1 MLPLPKTT
9 PIAVLVCA
17 LLSSPALAQIPSDEQ
32 SCINDINKAAI
43 NVAKAQGKENST
55 CVKNA
60 VKGKEPLP
68 SLCVVADEKQK
79 VAKKAAKTFDLEAKS
94 CAGTPAFGYTGAGTA
109 NNAAINQEAAIV
121 EDVYGIDVD
130 GALLHT
136 VGDSDAASCQSG
148 ATKNLEKVLKTALK
162 TFQKCKKAGLKDGSI
177 TDAAGLAGCFDEV
190 AGDAKVDKAIDKM
203 SDKFDKDCESLDLAL
218 LFPGLCAGAPD
229 YPSCLSELARC
240 RFCRMVNAMDGLA
253 RDCDT
258 YDDATANGTCIYSV
272 TTTTSTTSTTLPDPG
287 CGAGDFLDLTGAAG
301 PGVNDPDNGQ
311 PLVPQVSAVCDTD
324 ELIVTSNDIP
334 HYTFTQLT
342 PTQLNDDPG
351 FEVRVPKNPTLAA
364 NWTEISC
371 LGTVGVAV
379 NGVKIFGPNE
389 AQMPDPYGDP
399 IANGIMDDCRGH
411 HGDHHYHGMVTKCL
425 TQDSVGEAEPWTLA
439 DLPTNVPSPVIGY
452 AYDGFPIYGSLG
464 CEDAGCTSVIE
475 YKSGWENSDAY
486 NAGCP
491 SSAACTGNDVCL
503 LTVVAGVETTAC
515 IPNTYAWNSHT
526 YVSKPGSEY
535 LDVCNGHTGPN
546 GDYHY
551 HATSTFPYVLGCFSG
566 TPAGGAG
573 TGTGPGVPSPC
584 PGP

>member
-1 MLPLPKTT
+1 LYF
-9 PIAVLVCA
+9 VLCVLA
-17 LLSSPALAQIPSDEQ
+17 GLTASAAFAQIPSDEQ
-32 SCINDINKAAI
+32 SCINGVNKAAM

-60 VKGKEPLP
+60 VKGKEPAP
-68 SLCVVADEKQK
+68 AACVTADEKQK

-94 CAGTPAFGYTGAGTA
+94 CGVPPAFGYMSAAAA

-121 EDVYGIDVD
+121 DDMYGVDVD
-130 GALLHT
+130 GALLVT
-136 VGDSDAASCQSG
+136 VGNSDAASCQSG

-162 TFQKCKKAGLKDGSI
+162 SFQKCKKAGLNDGSI
-177 TDAAGLAGCFDEV
+177 TDAAGLDACLDDV
-190 AGDAKVDKAIDKM
+190 AADSKLTKAIDKM
-203 SDKFDKDCESLDLAL
+203 SDKFDKDCDGLSLAT

-229 YPSCLSELARC
+229 YPDCLSDLARC
-240 RFCRMVNAMDGLA
+240 RVCRMVNAMDGLL
-253 RDCDT
+253 RDCDAF
-258 YDDATANGTCIYSV
+258 DDETSNASCIYSV
-272 TTTTSTTSTTLPDPG
+272 TTTSTTTTTTLAGPA
-287 CGAGDFLDLTGAAG
+287 CGAADFLDLTGAAG

-311 PLVPQVSAVCDTD
+311 PLVPQVSATCDSD

-342 PTQLNDDPG
+342 PTQLNDAPT
-351 FEVRVPKNPTLAA
+351 EVRVPRSPSLAA

-371 LGTVGVAV
+371 LGTVGIAV

-389 AQMPDPYGDP
+389 AAMPDPFGDP
-399 IANGIMDDCRGH
+399 IANGIMDECLGH
-411 HGDHHYHGMVTKCL
+411 HGDHHYHGMVAKCL
-425 TQDSVGEAEPWTLA
+425 TQASVGEAEPWTLP
-439 DLPTNVPSPVIGY
+439 DLPTNVPSAVIGY

-486 NAGCP
+486 NAGCA
-491 SSAACTGNDVCL
+491 SSAACAGNDVCL

-515 IPNTYAWNSHT
+515 IPNTYAWDSHT
-526 YVSKPGSEY
+526 YVSKAGSEY
-535 LDVCNGHTGPN
+535 LDVCNGHTGPA

-551 HATSTFPYVLGCFSG
+551 HTTSTFPYILGCFSG

-573 TGTGPGVPSPC
+573 GGTGPGVPSPC